1 MNVHSIPS
9 GLVTFFIPMPAVAL
23 KSQPQ
28 DEALVRQR
36 RRQIFLATCRVLKR
50 KSFHEAS
57 VKELALEAGLAA
69 GSIYVYLQGKDEI
82 LVLIAE
88 SMVAELVEQLPAI
101 HVRTGEDPRLEL
113 AAIMHEILNIIDRYR
128 EAFAVLHHEG
138 RYLAQRPQYKAAMN
152 KIGDRYL
159 SAVAEVIERG
169 RKLGVIHADDVPAA
183 VHAIHM
189 LCAGW
194 AMGGHSLRH
203 SDKESYWR
211 EISRIVEG
219 RFLAP
224 RVELNGKTSR
234 EEH

>member
-1 MNVHSIPS
+1 MSS
-9 GLVTFFIPMPAVAL
+9 AAL
-23 KSQPQ
+23 KSQPH

-36 RRQIFLATCRVLKR
+36 RRQIFLAACRVLTR

-57 VKELALEAGLAA
+57 VKEIALEAGLAA
-69 GSIYVYLQGKDEI
+69 GSIYVYLESKDEI
-82 LVLIAE
+82 LVLLAE
-88 SMVAELVEQLPAI
+88 SMVGELVDQLPAL
-101 HVRTGEDPRLEL
+101 HERYGDDPRREL
-113 AAIMHEILNIIDRYR
+113 AAIMREILDIIDRYR

-138 RYLAQRPQYKAAMN
+138 RYLARRPQYKTAMN
-152 KIGDRYL
+152 SIGDRYL
-159 SAVAEVIERG
+159 SAVAEVVERG

-194 AMGGHSLRH
+194 AMGAHGLRH

-224 RVELNGKTSR
+224 HLELKSNSDKRR
-234 EEH
+234 EES

>member
-1 MNVHSIPS
+1 MNVHSIPLDTS
-9 GLVTFFIPMPAVAL
+9 IVGLKMPNEAL
-23 KSQPQ
+23 KPQPH
-28 DEALVRQR
+28 DEALAMQR
-36 RRQIFLATCRVLKR
+36 RRQIFLAACRVLER

-69 GSIYVYLQGKDEI
+69 GSIYLYLQSKDEI

-88 SMVAELVEQLPAI
+88 SMVAELVDQLPAI
-101 HVRTGEDPRLEL
+101 HERTGEDPRLEL
-113 AAIMHEILNIIDRYR
+113 AAVMHEILTIIDRYR
-128 EAFAVLHHEG
+128 EAFAVLHHEA
-138 RYLAQRPQYKAAMN
+138 RYLAQRMQYKAAMN

-169 RKLGVIHADDVPAA
+169 RTAGVIQVDDVPSA

-194 AMGGHSLRH
+194 AMGGHGLRH

-211 EISRIVEG
+211 EISRLVEG

-224 RVELNGKTSR
+224 RVEPRTNGH
-234 EEH
+234 EEL

>member
-1 MNVHSIPS
+1 
-9 GLVTFFIPMPAVAL
+9 MPNEAL
-23 KSQPQ
+23 KSPPH

-36 RRQIFLATCRVLKR
+36 RRQIFLAACRVLAR

-82 LVLIAE
+82 LVLVAE
-88 SMVAELVEQLPAI
+88 SMVAELVEQMPAI
-101 HVRTGEDPRLEL
+101 HERTGDDPRLEL
-113 AAIMHEILNIIDRYR
+113 SAVMHEILNIIDRYR
-128 EAFAVLHHEG
+128 EAFAVFHHEA
-138 RYLAQRPQYKAAMN
+138 RYLAQRPQYKAAMG
-152 KIGDRYL
+152 KISERYL
-159 SAVAEVIERG
+159 SAVSEVIERG
-169 RKLGVIHADDVPAA
+169 RKLGVIHADDVPSA

-211 EISRIVEG
+211 EISRLVEG

-224 RVELNGKTSR
+224 RLELKSKRGDSR
-234 EEH
+234 GE

>member
-1 MNVHSIPS
+1 MPS
-9 GLVTFFIPMPAVAL
+9 TAL
-23 KSQPQ
+23 RTSPH
-28 DEALVRQR
+28 DEALAHQR
-36 RRQIFLATCRVLKR
+36 RRQIFLAACRVLER

-69 GSIYVYLQGKDEI
+69 GSIYVYLESKDEI

-88 SMVAELVEQLPAI
+88 SMVAELVDQLPAI
-101 HVRTGEDPRLEL
+101 HERTGADPRLEL
-113 AAIMHEILNIIDRYR
+113 AAVMHEILNIIDRYR
-128 EAFAVLHHEG
+128 EAFAVLHHEA
-138 RYLAQRPQYKAAMN
+138 RYLAQRTQYKAAMN
-152 KIGDRYL
+152 RIGDRYL

-169 RKLGVIHADDVPAA
+169 RKAGVIQVDDVPSA

-194 AMGGHSLRH
+194 AMGGHGLRH

-211 EISRIVEG
+211 EISRLVEG

-224 RVELNGKTSR
+224 RVESKTNGC
-234 EEH
+234 EEL

>member
-1 MNVHSIPS
+1 
-9 GLVTFFIPMPAVAL
+9 MPAVVL

-36 RRQIFLATCRVLKR
+36 RRQIFLAACRVLSR

-57 VKELALEAGLAA
+57 DKELALEAGLAA
-69 GSIYVYLQGKDEI
+69 GSIYVYLDGKDEI
-82 LVLIAE
+82 LILIAE

-101 HVRTGEDPRLEL
+101 HERTGNDPRLEL
-113 AAIMHEILNIIDRYR
+113 AAVMREILDIIDRYR
-128 EAFAVLHHEG
+128 EAFAVLHHEA
-138 RYLAQRPQYKAAMN
+138 RYLAKRAQYKTAMN
-152 KIGDRYL
+152 KIGERYL
-159 SAVAEVIERG
+159 SAVGEVIERG
-169 RKLGVIHADDVPAA
+169 RKLGVIQADDVPAA

-194 AMGGHSLRH
+194 AMGGHGLRH
-203 SDKESYWR
+203 TDKESYWR

-224 RVELNGKTSR
+224 SVELTSNGP
-234 EEH
+234 EES

>member
-1 MNVHSIPS
+1 MAS
-9 GLVTFFIPMPAVAL
+9 AAL
-23 KSQPQ
+23 RTIVQ
-28 DEALVRQR
+28 DEALVKQR
-36 RRQIFLATCRVLKR
+36 RRQIFLAACRVLAR

-101 HVRTGEDPRLEL
+101 HERFGSDPRLEL
-113 AAIMHEILNIIDRYR
+113 GAIMHEILTIIDRYR
-128 EAFAVLHHEG
+128 EAFAVLHHEA
-138 RYLAQRPQYKAAMN
+138 RYLARRPEFRAAMDR
-152 KIGDRYL
+152 IGDRYL

-169 RKLGVIHADDVPAA
+169 RALGVIHADDVPAA

-219 RFLAP
+219 RFLTPIEQSAP
-224 RVELNGKTSR
+224 SPQRAAKES
-234 EEH
+234 

>member
-1 MNVHSIPS
+1 MPS
-9 GLVTFFIPMPAVAL
+9 EAF
-23 KSQPQ
+23 KSQPH
-28 DEALVRQR
+28 DETLVRQR
-36 RRQIFLATCRVLKR
+36 RRQIFLAACRVLTR

-57 VKELALEAGLAA
+57 VKEIALEAGLAA
-69 GSIYVYLQGKDEI
+69 GSIYVYLEGKDEI

-88 SMVAELVEQLPAI
+88 SMVGELVDQLPAL
-101 HVRTGEDPRLEL
+101 HERFGDDPRREL
-113 AAIMHEILNIIDRYR
+113 AAIMREILDIIDRYR

-138 RYLAQRPQYKAAMN
+138 RYLARRPQYKTAMN
-152 KIGDRYL
+152 RIGERYL
-159 SAVAEVIERG
+159 SAVAEVVERG
-169 RKLGVIHADDVPAA
+169 RRLGVIHADDVPSA

-194 AMGGHSLRH
+194 AMGGHGLRH

-224 RVELNGKTSR
+224 YLELKSNSDKRR
-234 EEH
+234 EEL

>member
-1 MNVHSIPS
+1 
-9 GLVTFFIPMPAVAL
+9 MPAVAL
-23 KSQPQ
+23 KSLPH

-36 RRQIFLATCRVLKR
+36 RRQIFLAACRVLAR
-50 KSFHEAS
+50 KSFHQAS

-69 GSIYVYLQGKDEI
+69 GSIYVYLDSKDEI

-88 SMVAELVEQLPAI
+88 SMVGELVEQLPAI
-101 HVRTGEDPRLEL
+101 HEKNGDDPRREL
-113 AAIMHEILNIIDRYR
+113 AAIMHEILDIIDRYR

-138 RYLAQRPQYKAAMN
+138 RYLARRAQFKAAMN

-169 RKLGVIHADDVPAA
+169 RTMGVIHADDVPSA

-194 AMGGHSLRH
+194 AMGGHSLRR

-224 RVELNGKTSR
+224 RLELNNNGDPRR
-234 EEH
+234 EES

>member
-1 MNVHSIPS
+1 
-9 GLVTFFIPMPAVAL
+9 MPAVAL

-36 RRQIFLATCRVLKR
+36 RRQIFLAACRVLSR

-69 GSIYVYLQGKDEI
+69 GSIYVYLDGKDEI

-101 HVRTGEDPRLEL
+101 HERTGNDPRLEL
-113 AAIMHEILNIIDRYR
+113 AAVMREILDIIDRYR
-128 EAFAVLHHEG
+128 EAFAVLHHEA
-138 RYLAQRPQYKAAMN
+138 RYLAKRPQYKTAMN
-152 KIGDRYL
+152 KIGERYL
-159 SAVAEVIERG
+159 SAVGEVIERG
-169 RKLGVIHADDVPAA
+169 RKLGVIQADDVPAA

-203 SDKESYWR
+203 TDKESYWR

-224 RVELNGKTSR
+224 SVEVTSNGA
-234 EEH
+234 EES

>member
-1 MNVHSIPS
+1 MAS
-9 GLVTFFIPMPAVAL
+9 AAL
-23 KSQPQ
+23 RTIVQ
-28 DEALVRQR
+28 DEALVKQR
-36 RRQIFLATCRVLKR
+36 RRQIFLAACRVLAR

-88 SMVAELVEQLPAI
+88 SMVGELVEQLPAI
-101 HVRTGEDPRLEL
+101 RERFGNDPRLEL
-113 AAIMHEILNIIDRYR
+113 GAIMHEILTIIDRYR
-128 EAFAVLHHEG
+128 EAFAVLHHEA
-138 RYLAQRPQYKAAMN
+138 RYLARRPEFRAAMDR
-152 KIGDRYL
+152 IGDRYL

-169 RKLGVIHADDVPAA
+169 RALGVIHADDVPAA

-219 RFLAP
+219 RFLTPSEQTAP
-224 RVELNGKTSR
+224 SPQRAAKES
-234 EEH
+234 